1 MSLLEGL
8 RNQDFRFNPISRVFV
23 PETITAE
30 NHICGLI
37 PNMGGVYGFQLH
49 EIPLKES
56 PSTVIVTRDSDSLV
70 FTEVVDTDPVGSEF
84 YVDYHY
90 DTYANRG
97 YVILNSSQNGQ
108 TFTVQYKGIGSVMS
122 AGNTAYI
129 EQLALDSKLSRDG
142 SLPMLGN
149 LNANSNKIVNL
160 ASGTNPQDV
169 VNKGQLDAVSAVAN
183 NIQSQKGIYSTTITV
198 DGNTTITDDRYY
210 YEIKCMKAAG
220 SFDIYLTG
228 IPNIDNTSII
238 LRLILLGYSMRV
250 YIHGSLAYDSSLV
263 SNPAGT
269 LCMVSKLSGVWT
281 ALVMAEA

>member
-30 NHICGLI
+30 NHTCGLI

-70 FTEVVDTDPVGSEF
+70 FTEVVDTAPVGSEF

-129 EQLALDSKLSRDG
+129 EQMALDSKLSRDG

-183 NIQSQKGIYSTTITV
+183 NIQSQKGIYIGSGESIITE
-198 DGNTTITDDRYY
+198 DRYY
-210 YEIKCMKAAG
+210 Y
-220 SFDIYLTG
+220 YLPNVNGPIQISG
-228 IPNIDNTSII
+228 IPNIDNTTII
-238 LRLILLGYSMRV
+238 IRV
-250 YIHGSLAYDSSLV
+250 YSTLYHSFVVYVHGSLVINNTPGLF
-263 SNPAGT
+263 
-269 LCMVSKLSGVWT
+269 MVSKLNGVWT
-281 ALVMAEA
+281 ASRMTNI